1 MATITI
7 SGTLYEVY
15 GNLAS
20 ANSYFAA
27 AVHGAPWAAAS
38 SSTRNQALVT
48 AMRVFER
55 TDWQGAPTEPV
66 DKTQPQP
73 ADTQPLEWPRTG
85 LADMNEVDV
94 PSDSI
99 PQDIIDGNFEYA
111 LAVINDAT
119 VQTVPAPGTN
129 QKVDNLTERVEGAIT
144 VTTEK
149 TFFRATLG
157 KNGQFPTI
165 VQDYIGQ
172 WLASTNAAVG
182 VFAGGTDVASQ
193 SGADYTFN
201 MPGFP

>member
-1 MATITI
+1 MPTITI

-20 ANSYFAA
+20 ANSYFSA

-48 AMRVFER
+48 ATRVFER
-55 TDWQGAPTEPV
+55 TAWQGAPTEPV

-85 LADMNEVDV
+85 LSDMNDVEV

-99 PQDIIDGNFEYA
+99 PQDVVDGSFEYA

-119 VQTVPAPGTN
+119 VQTVSAPGTN
-129 QKVDNLTERVEGAIT
+129 QKVDNLTERVEGAVT

-149 TFFRATLG
+149 TFFRSTLG
-157 KNGQFPTI
+157 AHGQFPTI

-172 WLASTNAAVG
+172 WLASTKAAVG

-193 SGADYTFN
+193 SGEDYTFN
-201 MPGFP
+201 TPGFP

>member
-15 GNLAS
+15 GTLAS
-20 ANSYFAA
+20 ANSYFSA
-27 AVHGAPWAAAS
+27 AVHGAPWGDAS

-48 AMRVFER
+48 ATRVFER
-55 TDWQGAPTEPV
+55 TGWQGAPTEPV

-85 LADMNEVDV
+85 LVDMNDVDV

-99 PQDIIDGNFEYA
+99 VQDVIDGNFEYA
-111 LAVINDAT
+111 LAVINDAA
-119 VQTVPAPGTN
+119 VQTVSAPGSN
-129 QKVDNLTERVEGAIT
+129 VKMDNLTERVEGAIT
-144 VTTEK
+144 VTTEN
-149 TFFRATLG
+149 TFFNSTLG

-172 WLASTNAAVG
+172 WLASTKAAVG
-182 VFAGGTDVASQ
+182 NFAGGTDVCSQ
-193 SGADYTFN
+193 SGADYGYN
-201 MPGFP
+201 LPGFP